1 MINRGATGQVVS
13 GGFGGGK
20 TQLGVVTD
28 KKIKRVGCT
37 TLKSLVEEQ
46 KLLIPDADI
55 ISEMSTFVQVKQSY
69 EADDGYNDDLI
80 MTLVLFSWLSTNAY
94 FKDMQDINIRQVMYE
109 NKIKMIEDQLTPFG
123 FYNDGKDE
131 ELLNF

>member
-1 MINRGATGQVVS
+1 
-13 GGFGGGK
+13 
-20 TQLGVVTD
+20 
-28 KKIKRVGCT
+28 
-37 TLKSLVEEQ
+37 
-46 KLLIPDADI
+46 
-55 ISEMSTFVQVKQSY
+55 MSTFVQVKQSY

-80 MTLVLFSWLSTNAY
+80 MTLVLFSWLSTNSY